1 MNFYKRHLGDI
12 AKSLSNLSQGQMGA
26 YDLLLDWLYSNEKP
40 LPLAMDELYQIG
52 RCRTKAERENVD
64 RVLRYFDQTEAGYT
78 QKRALEEISKASAQ
92 ADTNRRIAEER
103 EATKRAERE
112 ARIEHEACSGRD
124 TNHQPSQTP
133 DSRLHLPT
141 DTTSPTTPE
150 AAVGVFEGHESPRHT
165 PNPAAPLAIALN
177 RAGVQVTSLNPDLI
191 DAEREGVTAAALV
204 ELAGL
209 DEFKG
214 KPATY
219 VIRAARRMHA
229 EGAKPINGDSHA
241 TPVRRSA
248 AERVLAN
255 ALDGERADAERSD
268 PAANGHAYLVGAHG

>member
-1 MNFYKRHLGDI
+1 MAVVGGLTVNFYKRHLGDI

-64 RVLRYFDQTEAGYT
+64 RVLRYFDKTDAGYT
-78 QKRALEEISKASAQ
+78 QKRALEEIGKANAQ

-103 EATKRAERE
+103 EATKRAERD
-112 ARIEHEACSGRD
+112 ARNEHEACSGRG

-141 DTTSPTTPE
+141 DDLTPTTPA
-150 AAVGVFEGHESPRHT
+150 AAVGVFEGHDVPRET

-191 DAEREGVTAAALV
+191 EAQREGVTAAALV

-209 DEFKG
+209 DDFRG
-214 KPATY
+214 KPAAY
-219 VIRAARRMHA
+219 VIKAARRMHA
-229 EGAKPINGDSHA
+229 EGAKPITGESHESTRKLSA
-241 TPVRRSA
+241 GEQVRAAIRARSSGG
-248 AERVLAN
+248 AE
-255 ALDGERADAERSD
+255 
-268 PAANGHAYLVGAHG
+268 PTYVGG